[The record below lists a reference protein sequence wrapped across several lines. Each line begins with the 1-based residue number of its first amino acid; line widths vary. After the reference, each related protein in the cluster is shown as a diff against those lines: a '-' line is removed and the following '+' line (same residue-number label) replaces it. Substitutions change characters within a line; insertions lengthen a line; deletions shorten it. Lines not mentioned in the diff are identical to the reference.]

1 MSSKRLR
8 IWRADFVALCFLL
21 PFTVFYAVFTIY
33 PVIQGAYMSLFK
45 WTLMGKQGYLGLD
58 NYTKFLGD
66 KYFYAAL
73 WNTVQFVLYST
84 PTIILISLGL
94 ALLANRN
101 TPLKRVFRAAYFVPN
116 LLSVSVI
123 SFIAIYMVEP
133 YGTGFIS
140 SVLKT
145 FGYREEFFML
155 KDQGLVWYTLVGATA
170 WWTCGYNMMVYISAL
185 QDIPDQLYEAAS
197 IDGATPRQQLTSIT
211 LPLLLP
217 TTLLITMLQ
226 IIASFKVFGQIWL
239 ITKGGPGT
247 ATRPLIQYIYE
258 TGFKK
263 NNLSYA
269 AAMSFALF
277 AILVILTLLQ
287 LWLGNRKEDEAR

>member
-1 MSSKRLR
+1 MNSKRLR
-8 IWRADFVALCFLL
+8 VWRADLVALLFLL
-21 PFTVFYAVFTIY
+21 PFTIFYVVFTIY
-33 PVIQGAYMSLFK
+33 PVVQGAYMSLFK
-45 WTLMGKQGYLGLD
+45 WTLMGKQHFLGLD
-58 NYTKFLGD
+58 NYAKFLGD
-66 KYFYAAL
+66 KFFWGSL
-73 WNTVQFVLYST
+73 WNTVKFVIYST
-84 PTIILISLGL
+84 PTILLISLGM

-101 TPLKRVFRAAYFVPN
+101 TRLKRFFRAAYFMPN

-123 SFIAIYMVEP
+123 SYITIYMVQP
-133 YGTGFIS
+133 YGMGFIS

-145 FGYREEFFML
+145 LGYQEEIFLL
-155 KDQGLVWYTLVGATA
+155 KDQGLVWYMIVGATA
-170 WWTCGYNMMVYISAL
+170 WWTCGYNMMLYISAL

-197 IDGATPRQQLTSIT
+197 IDGATSFQQMTRIT
-211 LPLLLP
+211 LPLLKP

-226 IIASFKVFGQIWL
+226 IISSFKVFGQIWL

-277 AILVILTLLQ
+277 AILVVLTLIQ
-287 LWLGNRKEDEAR
+287 LRLGNRKEDAA

>member
-1 MSSKRLR
+1 MDSKRLR
-8 IWRADFVALCFLL
+8 IWRADLVALCFLL
-21 PFTVFYAVFTIY
+21 PFTAFYAVFTIY

-66 KYFYAAL
+66 KFFYAAL
-73 WNTVQFVLYST
+73 WNTAKFVLYST
-84 PTIILISLGL
+84 PTIILMSLGM

-101 TPLKRVFRAAYFVPN
+101 TPLKRFYRAAYFVPN

-123 SFIAIYMVEP
+123 SYITIYMVQP
-133 YGTGFIS
+133 YGIGFIS
-140 SVLKT
+140 SVLNT
-145 FGYREEFFML
+145 LGYREEIFLL
-155 KDQGLVWYTLVGATA
+155 KDAGLVWYTIVGATA
-170 WWTCGYNMMVYISAL
+170 WWTCGYNIMLYISAL

-197 IDGATPRQQLTSIT
+197 IDGASPRQQMIRIT
-211 LPLLLP
+211 LPLLRP
-217 TTLLITMLQ
+217 ATLLLTMLQ
-226 IIASFKVFGQIWL
+226 IIASFKVFGQVWL

-258 TGFKK
+258 AGFQK

-269 AAMSFALF
+269 ASMSFALF
-277 AILVILTLLQ
+277 AILVILTLGQ
-287 LWLGNRKEDEAR
+287 LWLGNRKGDDAQ